1 MNKFLEVLAGLIG
14 LLVATKKKQEDK
26 EAQSEANHV
35 SDDPADWFAD
45 HFRVSDGV
53 TRESKGE
60 ATEADADGSLRG
72 ER

>member
-14 LLVATKKKQEDK
+14 LLVAAKKKQEEK

-35 SDDPADWFAD
+35 SDDPAGWFAD

-53 TRESKGE
+53 TREDKGE
-60 ATEADADGSLRG
+60 ASEADADGSLRSG
-72 ER
+72 R

>member
-14 LLVATKKKQEDK
+14 LLVAAKKKQEEK

-35 SDDPADWFAD
+35 SDDPAGWFAD

-53 TRESKGE
+53 TRKSKGE
-60 ATEADADGSLRG
+60 ASEADADGSL
-72 ER
+72 